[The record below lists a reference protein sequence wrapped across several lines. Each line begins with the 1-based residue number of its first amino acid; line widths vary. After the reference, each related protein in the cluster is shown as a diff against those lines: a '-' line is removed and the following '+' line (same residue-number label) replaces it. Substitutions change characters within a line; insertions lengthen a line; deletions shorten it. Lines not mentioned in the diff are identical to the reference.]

1 MHTITVEFTDCR
13 VPAISSRV
21 SLRELRQLAPT
32 ERAKALQRLFLS
44 IEDYLRLNDVGSLE
58 IQLAFLAAGA
68 QGFIDEN
75 LDVPIE
81 AASVAGMNFFKSMV
95 TMMSNMGMRKPE
107 LSMLYAGAAA
117 TLQTHGPQLTCEVL
131 SVLQRESAN

>member
-1 MHTITVEFTDCR
+1 MHTITVDSPIAGFLQ
-13 VPAISSRV
+13 
-21 SLRELRQLAPT
+21 SLHGCLFVNCDNWRRL
-32 ERAKALQRLFLS
+32 RAKALQRLFLS